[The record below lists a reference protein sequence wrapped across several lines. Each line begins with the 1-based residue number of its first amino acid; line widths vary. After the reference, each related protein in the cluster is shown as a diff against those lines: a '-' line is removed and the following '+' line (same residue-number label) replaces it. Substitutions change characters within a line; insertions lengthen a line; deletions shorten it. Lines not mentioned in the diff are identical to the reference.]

1 MFAPGGATTS
11 NVPVNTIGDSIG
23 EGDETFV
30 LQIDSVSPPAT
41 AGTPSQT
48 VITIDDDESKLI
60 VWYVMREREVL
71 HSCQYNIQVKQIRR
85 ELPLVNCIVQV
96 FIPDRKC

>member
-1 MFAPGGATTS
+1 MFAPAGTTTI
-11 NVPVNTIGDSIG
+11 NVPVNTIGDNIG
-23 EGDETFV
+23 EGDEIFV

-48 VITIDDDESKLI
+48 VITILDDEGKLI

-71 HSCQYNIQVKQIRR
+71 HSCQYTGPI
-85 ELPLVNCIVQV
+85 E
-96 FIPDRKC
+96 FHW